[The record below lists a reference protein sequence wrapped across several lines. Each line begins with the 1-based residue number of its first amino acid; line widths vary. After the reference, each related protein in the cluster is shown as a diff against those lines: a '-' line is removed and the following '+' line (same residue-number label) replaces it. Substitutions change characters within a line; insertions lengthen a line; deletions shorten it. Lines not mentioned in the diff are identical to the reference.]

1 MRVNTVESLLGLVT
15 EAIQFKFSSDPS
27 SPGVLVSKLRNGETY
42 VSVVRFMAAFGKD
55 KEVAYKAKESTLL
68 AALENVAKQI
78 VADTTVK
85 RNPVEEL
92 RVQLGS

>member
-1 MRVNTVESLLGLVT
+1 MKTQTVESLLGLIT

-27 SPGVLVSKLRNGETY
+27 SPGVLVSKLRNGEVY

-55 KEVAYKAKESTLL
+55 KEVAYKAKETTLL

-78 VADTTVK
+78 VSDNTTK
-85 RNPVEEL
+85 RNPLEEL
-92 RVQLGS
+92 RAQLGN